1 MPLFLKE
8 GIRMKRV
15 KAACICQTLHFLL
28 KEDMEQ
34 FLLEQGMELL
44 DIDCSI
50 RLEENDADI
59 TRLSVTAAFAEGYS
73 GASAKMEE
81 MLKARLGKRYEL
93 SDEQIHI
100 YIRQ

>member
-1 MPLFLKE
+1 
-8 GIRMKRV
+8 
-15 KAACICQTLHFLL
+15 
-28 KEDMEQ
+28 
-34 FLLEQGMELL
+34 MELL
-44 DIDCSI
+44 DMDCSI

-59 TRLSVTAAFAEGYS
+59 TKLSVTAAFAEGYS